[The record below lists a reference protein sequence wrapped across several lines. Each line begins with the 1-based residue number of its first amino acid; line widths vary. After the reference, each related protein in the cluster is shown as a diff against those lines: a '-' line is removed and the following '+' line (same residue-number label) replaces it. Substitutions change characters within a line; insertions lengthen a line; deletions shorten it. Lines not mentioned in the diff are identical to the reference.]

1 MTEKER
7 FKRVISHEK
16 VDRPP
21 CISPG
26 GMMNMITTDLMDIC
40 GIGWPEAHLNS
51 EMMANLAFASFEN
64 NCFDNVGVP
73 FCMTI
78 EAEALGAKV
87 TMGNRIFEPHVIEYA
102 IDSVE
107 QWKSLK
113 KLDCNSGRAKIV
125 LDAIKILKS
134 KNIGA
139 PIIGNITGPI
149 STASSVMEP
158 VKFYKELRKKN
169 EEAHEFLEFV
179 TDEIIHFAKEQIKAG
194 SDIIAIS
201 DPSGTGEILGPK
213 YFEEFAVKYLNKI
226 IDGIKE
232 EEVGIIVHICGQMKN
247 VYDKVDMIKSDVL
260 SFDSIVSISEARKK
274 LGSRILMGNVST
286 YTLEFGGPKT
296 VSNLTLNCVKNGSN
310 IISPACGLGTKSPIE
325 NIQAMRRT
333 LIEGVCNND

>member
-7 FKRVISHEK
+7 FKKVISHEK

-40 GIGWPEAHLNS
+40 RIGWPEAHLNS
-51 EMMANLAFASFEN
+51 EMMANLALASFEN

-125 LDAIKILKS
+125 LDAIKILKCDKNEKKVKIGENYYDLLHCNKVYFKES
-134 KNIGA
+134 KGGVQVVTAAKKNSKDKKFSDAVKAFESYRKFSGDEEKKVKKLKDLAEAGIIPKETIKNI
-139 PIIGNITGPI
+139 
-149 STASSVMEP
+149 MK
-158 VKFYKELRKKN
+158 KFFEYSAKENNFQNLHKLLDFLYDEIPDMYKETKKKKIDTTTGK
-169 EEAHEFLEFV
+169 LEV
-179 TDEIIHFAKEQIKAG
+179 
-194 SDIIAIS
+194 
-201 DPSGTGEILGPK
+201 ILS
-213 YFEEFAVKYLNKI
+213 EYLI
-226 IDGIKE
+226 
-232 EEVGIIVHICGQMKN
+232 
-247 VYDKVDMIKSDVL
+247 
-260 SFDSIVSISEARKK
+260 
-274 LGSRILMGNVST
+274 
-286 YTLEFGGPKT
+286 
-296 VSNLTLNCVKNGSN
+296 
-310 IISPACGLGTKSPIE
+310 
-325 NIQAMRRT
+325 
-333 LIEGVCNND
+333 